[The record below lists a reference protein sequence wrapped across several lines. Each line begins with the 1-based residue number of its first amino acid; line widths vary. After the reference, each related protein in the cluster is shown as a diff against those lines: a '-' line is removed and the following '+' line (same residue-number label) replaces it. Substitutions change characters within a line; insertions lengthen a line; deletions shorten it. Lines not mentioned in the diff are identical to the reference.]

1 MVSIFT
7 SSVSFKILRK
17 TFSRSL
23 FDLKS
28 IFSVFHFKL
37 LGIYRDKI
45 NLSFKISALACRLE
59 DVCSAPGRIP
69 TTARSIWG
77 SDIMEFF
84 KRVFYRYVITT
95 AMTPLILFLFLEPN
109 HVDEQK
115 WPTCFAVL
123 FQRACNLT
131 RVLS

>member
-1 MVSIFT
+1 MLSIFT
-7 SSVSFKILRK
+7 SSVFFNILRK

-23 FDLKS
+23 FDLQS

-37 LGIYRDKI
+37 HRIYRDKI
-45 NLSFKISALACRLE
+45 NLSFKIPALACRLE

-69 TTARSIWG
+69 TTVRS
-77 SDIMEFF
+77 IMEFWYHGIF

-115 WPTCFAVL
+115 WPSCFAVL
-123 FQRACNLT
+123 FQRACNLI